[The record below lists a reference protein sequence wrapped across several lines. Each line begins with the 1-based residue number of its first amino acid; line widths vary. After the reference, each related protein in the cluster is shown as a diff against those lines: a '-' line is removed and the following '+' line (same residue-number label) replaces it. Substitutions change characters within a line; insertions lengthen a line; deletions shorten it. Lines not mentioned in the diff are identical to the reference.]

1 MEILRIIILYFCFIY
16 SFSFNQ
22 INSETSSNLDNT
34 YNKIN
39 EEPILKLSEEQNN
52 NIIEIESGYIISQI
66 SWTKKDVN
74 IYNYLLGVFEGA
86 NDPSFSDAIPIAMIK
101 DGEITNKINYIKVN
115 TTNAYKYIRYI
126 PPNINK
132 TDIHPLKIFLS
143 KSKGDSNIINEE
155 TNYQPTNLPLISINS
170 ANFSDPKDDKKDVE
184 CQILLINGGKIEI
197 NETGKIKI
205 RGRSTAFISPKK
217 PYRIKFSTKQ
227 KILNFKGEYKKWT
240 LISNSFDRALLRNDI
255 AFKISELMEFEY
267 TPRCT
272 PVDVILNG
280 IYRGNYYICD
290 KMEIGEDRI
299 NLDKIEKTDISGSNI
314 SGGYFIEIDGRD
326 DSEKHYKT
334 QNGIV
339 FKINEPEED
348 KITLEQKNYIISK
361 INKFENE
368 IYNGVLDSIDLES
381 FSKFFLL
388 EEFSGDYDCI
398 YSSLYIYKK
407 RNDDKFYFGPVWD
420 FDLAFENDRRLIPT
434 NEKNDFVFNYV
445 VSSGTMKN
453 FMKTLTENKN
463 VIEYIKNTWQKLCDT
478 VLNVTILYD
487 FIEEKRKLL
496 KESAELNHIKWDYYG
511 EDLPWNIDFR
521 DLTFGRKGES
531 FDFSVDVIKGYIG
544 LRFGSLSNIINNKVK
559 S

>member
-1 MEILRIIILYFCFIY
+1 MLLKH
-16 SFSFNQ
+16 
-22 INSETSSNLDNT
+22 INN
-34 YNKIN
+34 
-39 EEPILKLSEEQNN
+39 
-52 NIIEIESGYIISQI
+52 
-66 SWTKKDVN
+66 
-74 IYNYLLGVFEGA
+74 
-86 NDPSFSDAIPIAMIK
+86 
-101 DGEITNKINYIKVN
+101 
-115 TTNAYKYIRYI
+115 IRYI

-143 KSKGDSNIINEE
+143 KPKGDSNIINEE

-314 SGGYFIEIDGRD
+314 SGG
-326 DSEKHYKT
+326 
-334 QNGIV
+334 
-339 FKINEPEED
+339 
-348 KITLEQKNYIISK
+348 
-361 INKFENE
+361 
-368 IYNGVLDSIDLES
+368 
-381 FSKFFLL
+381 
-388 EEFSGDYDCI
+388 
-398 YSSLYIYKK
+398 
-407 RNDDKFYFGPVWD
+407 
-420 FDLAFENDRRLIPT
+420 
-434 NEKNDFVFNYV
+434 
-445 VSSGTMKN
+445 
-453 FMKTLTENKN
+453 
-463 VIEYIKNTWQKLCDT
+463 
-478 VLNVTILYD
+478 
-487 FIEEKRKLL
+487 
-496 KESAELNHIKWDYYG
+496 
-511 EDLPWNIDFR
+511 
-521 DLTFGRKGES
+521 
-531 FDFSVDVIKGYIG
+531 
-544 LRFGSLSNIINNKVK
+544 
-559 S
+559 